1 MWFGNVLL
9 ILTIVPVDGGNL
21 YDYLSQ
27 IEKNTIEQ
35 DVLYSSIFRICII
48 PMFLISSY
56 LALRKTKNNKTEL
69 TDVGVSNKID
79 EKEYLTLNDNA

>member
-35 DVLYSSIFRICII
+35 DVLYSSIFRLCII

>member
-35 DVLYSSIFRICII
+35 DVLYSSIFRLCII

-69 TDVGVSNKID
+69 TDDGISNKID

>member
-56 LALRKTKNNKTEL
+56 LALRKTKNSKTEL

>member
-21 YDYLSQ
+21 YDYITQ
-27 IEKNTIEQ
+27 IDKNSIEQ
-35 DVLYSSIFRICII
+35 EVLYSSIFRLCII
-48 PMFLISSY
+48 PMLLISSY

-69 TDVGVSNKID
+69 TDDGISNKID

>member
-35 DVLYSSIFRICII
+35 DFLYSSIFRLCII

-79 EKEYLTLNDNA
+79 EKEYLKLNDNA